1 MPVNTTFPKEGD
13 ALESADFNSK
23 FTDIETAVNNVAA
36 EDIDRGAFRRDHLPD
51 SVSNIWTSAPV
62 RGGLTATGPD
72 NPDPEIYANGLVV
85 QYEASGGPPVVDQY
99 RAVWQQFSSVATTGA
114 GGAPAPY
121 GPGIGPGWRIPA
133 HDGIIQSAAERRFG
147 SNWDPNGASNYGVD
161 ALLCNFGLNVV
172 DVVEP
177 ANYNQGGGL
186 DLGGGF
192 TSTGELAGKG
202 TIWLAIGFEDDSQ
215 NRYIIERSIRAFPV
229 EATIRG
235 DVSIFT
241 AIRGEDVPQGRTV
254 AAVFGAVLAQT
265 PGKFSVIRQGR
276 SRSDPYAGPATV
288 GFVDSVNSDVAAQIS
303 FDYYHF
309 TYEPIRGQEF

>member
-13 ALESADFNSK
+13 ALESADLNSK

-51 SVSNIWTSAPV
+51 SVDSVWTSAPV

-72 NPDPEIYANGLVV
+72 NPDPEIYANGLIV

-99 RAVWQQFSSVATTGA
+99 RAIWQQFSSAPTTGA
-114 GGAPAPY
+114 GPAPAPY
-121 GPGIGPGWRIPA
+121 GPGGGPGWRIPA
-133 HDGIIQSAAERRFG
+133 HNGYLQFAAERRLAAG
-147 SNWDPNGASNYGVD
+147 WDPDGAENYGVD
-161 ALLCNFGLNVV
+161 ALLCNFGLNLV

-177 ANYNQGGGL
+177 VSYNPGGAL
-186 DLGGGF
+186 DLDG
-192 TSTGELAGKG
+192 STIFGEIAGKG
-202 TIWLAIGFEDDSQ
+202 TIWLAIGFEDDSG
-215 NRYIIERSIRAFPV
+215 NRYIVERSIRAFPV

-241 AIRGEDVPQGRTV
+241 ALRGNDVPQGRSV
-254 AAVFGAVLAQT
+254 VAVFGAVLTQT

-276 SRSDPYAGPATV
+276 STSDPYAGPATV
-288 GFVDSVNSDVAAQIS
+288 GFVDSINSDVAAPIL

-309 TYEPIRGQEF
+309 TYEPIRGLEF